1 MRNTRVL
8 GIAPYAGMR
17 NLMMQLAEQMDD
29 ISLTAYVGDL
39 EPGAA
44 IAEQYTA
51 DDFDVILSRG
61 GTAEL
66 IRQKTNLPVIDIELS
81 VYDILRSIRLAESGG
96 NHYAIVGFP
105 AITRNV
111 SFLCEALCYRID
123 YYTIHDEGEARSV
136 LKELSNKGCNMV
148 LCDMITN
155 SLAQEYGIPAILI
168 ISGSESVEAALRQA
182 VSISQVFQPIQDRA
196 AFFHALLSNHTEPL
210 TVLTQD
216 EGVVYS
222 TLEGRLPCEVE
233 KRMQALVPSVLEK
246 GSKRSNL
253 TIGSKQYLLSGRALL
268 HNEAHYVVFR
278 VRETNVHP
286 HLEKHGISFYDKED
300 AFSCFFNNFYGGTQ
314 HSTLKM
320 YEHYA
325 ENNAPV
331 MIIGEKGTGKTQMA
345 RLLYGKSR
353 YQNAPMCIVDCSLLN
368 QNGWNYLM
376 VSESTPLSDSGMTLC
391 FVNAN
396 ALEEEAFNQLFM
408 ALRDTRFTTRNGLLF
423 CCTLEADGSLPQRC
437 QNLLKWFGCMVL
449 KLPAL
454 RTRKQ
459 DIPQLSSLYI
469 SMLNMRNATEIIG
482 IDQEGL
488 QLLEQYDWPENHNQF
503 ERVLRDLV
511 VTAENAYIQAS
522 AIREAL
528 QRERTIYP
536 EDQPAS
542 LVDALR
548 GKTLEEIQ
556 LLAVRQALI
565 EEHGNQTAVANR
577 LGISRTTLWRML
589 QK

>member
-66 IRQKTNLPVIDIELS
+66 IRQKTNLPVVDIELS

-196 AFFHALLSNHTEPL
+196 AFFHALLSSHTEPL

-222 TLEGRLPCEVE
+222 TLEGRWPCEVE
-233 KRMQALVPSVLEK
+233 KACR
-246 GSKRSNL
+246 RSFL
-253 TIGSKQYLLSGRALL
+253 
-268 HNEAHYVVFR
+268 
-278 VRETNVHP
+278 
-286 HLEKHGISFYDKED
+286 
-300 AFSCFFNNFYGGTQ
+300 
-314 HSTLKM
+314 
-320 YEHYA
+320 
-325 ENNAPV
+325 
-331 MIIGEKGTGKTQMA
+331 
-345 RLLYGKSR
+345 
-353 YQNAPMCIVDCSLLN
+353 
-368 QNGWNYLM
+368 
-376 VSESTPLSDSGMTLC
+376 
-391 FVNAN
+391 
-396 ALEEEAFNQLFM
+396 
-408 ALRDTRFTTRNGLLF
+408 
-423 CCTLEADGSLPQRC
+423 
-437 QNLLKWFGCMVL
+437 
-449 KLPAL
+449 
-454 RTRKQ
+454 
-459 DIPQLSSLYI
+459 
-469 SMLNMRNATEIIG
+469 
-482 IDQEGL
+482 
-488 QLLEQYDWPENHNQF
+488 
-503 ERVLRDLV
+503 
-511 VTAENAYIQAS
+511 AY
-522 AIREAL
+522 
-528 QRERTIYP
+528 
-536 EDQPAS
+536 
-542 LVDALR
+542 
-548 GKTLEEIQ
+548 
-556 LLAVRQALI
+556 
-565 EEHGNQTAVANR
+565 
-577 LGISRTTLWRML
+577 
-589 QK
+589 